1 MPLRMSI
8 AAVISLGLAVGVQFV
23 SGQAAQQP
31 PQVAQPPAP
40 KPSAAD
46 DARLEPPRVASPAA
60 IANSDAPAA
69 SEVTPPRVVEPDSN
83 AARGSLPQLPV
94 DSADIGPPAVASPRS
109 LDLPPSDG
117 MGELLPPSVAD
128 QPAMAIDQEQETPPA
143 PPDLADAMPFDL
155 GGVAPDLPSHEPPD
169 EPNPGLNAPIV
180 PATVQFEELP
190 SFESEPASAS
200 TDFVGGQQSLGSEL
214 PSDAPGIE
222 FSELAA
228 PPGVPQDS
236 PAAPGF
242 ADAMPTPEPIESPEL
257 DSAPVFEVPNDP
269 PADLGP
275 PTDDPVFAGATPE
288 PQDAPPA
295 PAEAPVFD
303 SPAPMQVEAPPA
315 PASNGSLIGRSPT
328 DPPSFSS
335 TEPPADPSIR
345 TSAAPQDG
353 VGAMS
358 QSLGDRFSEG
368 PREIGLNLDV
378 AMPQTSNINL
388 PMKAVITLRNDG
400 RDDAFDV
407 VVRLPLPDGLEF
419 LESSPQPDE
428 QADDGRMLVWK
439 WSSLGPSDTRSIDL
453 TVKPLKAV
461 PMDLVPRVMSV
472 MAAKSRT
479 TVQEPRLKIDLVGP
493 NDDQVKGSEIDFSIT
508 VRNNGTGPA
517 RQVNLIATLTGG
529 LKGYDHNGQLSDA
542 PRFEQ
547 MIGDLAPGEVFGPVV
562 LTVLADSKGMQNCTI
577 EALSPDV
584 VPATPVSA
592 KPVNIVVPELV
603 LDVIGPESR
612 PVGSVA
618 EYTVTITNQGTRYAS
633 DVAVALFAPESGVPD
648 VPQDAK
654 YRQDPDK
661 RLHSIYWRIPRLDK
675 GESRE
680 FRVPIRL
687 DRIALY
693 TVEAAAHCE
702 GFREGRDTKR
712 SQKTTEVMGIPDV
725 KIVDV
730 TRKDT
735 VIDAGDTT
743 EFEIRIKNIGSK
755 EATNVFIDFYTNEWI
770 SVEGTDPPNARTSD
784 ENPYHHGFDP
794 IDRLAPGAD
803 RTFIVT
809 VKAQKPGPA
818 IANFDVHVYW
828 EGIPDTA
835 AVRSNNH
842 VRIAEG
848 QIARSDSNA
857 PK

>member
-1 MPLRMSI
+1 
-8 AAVISLGLAVGVQFV
+8 
-23 SGQAAQQP
+23 
-31 PQVAQPPAP
+31 
-40 KPSAAD
+40 
-46 DARLEPPRVASPAA
+46 
-60 IANSDAPAA
+60 
-69 SEVTPPRVVEPDSN
+69 
-83 AARGSLPQLPV
+83 
-94 DSADIGPPAVASPRS
+94 
-109 LDLPPSDG
+109 
-117 MGELLPPSVAD
+117 
-128 QPAMAIDQEQETPPA
+128 MA
-143 PPDLADAMPFDL
+143 
-155 GGVAPDLPSHEPPD
+155 
-169 EPNPGLNAPIV
+169 
-180 PATVQFEELP
+180 
-190 SFESEPASAS
+190 
-200 TDFVGGQQSLGSEL
+200 
-214 PSDAPGIE
+214 
-222 FSELAA
+222 
-228 PPGVPQDS
+228 
-236 PAAPGF
+236 
-242 ADAMPTPEPIESPEL
+242 
-257 DSAPVFEVPNDP
+257 
-269 PADLGP
+269 
-275 PTDDPVFAGATPE
+275 
-288 PQDAPPA
+288 
-295 PAEAPVFD
+295 
-303 SPAPMQVEAPPA
+303 
-315 PASNGSLIGRSPT
+315 
-328 DPPSFSS
+328 
-335 TEPPADPSIR
+335 
-345 TSAAPQDG
+345 
-353 VGAMS
+353 

-407 VVRLPLPDGLEF
+407 VVRLPLPEGLEF

-428 QADDGRMLVWK
+428 QAEDGRMLIWS

-461 PMDLVPRVMSV
+461 PMDIVPRVTSV

-493 NDDQVKGSEIDFSIT
+493 NDDQVKGSEIDFSVT

-603 LDVIGPESR
+603 LDVVGPESR

-618 EYTVTITNQGTRYAS
+618 EYTVTISNQGTRYAS

-735 VIDAGDTT
+735 VIDAGDST

-755 EATNVFIDFYTNEWI
+755 EATNVFVDFYTNEWL
-770 SVEGTDPPNARTSD
+770 SVERTDPPNDRTSD
-784 ENPYHHGFDP
+784 ENPYHHGFDPP

-818 IANFDVHVYW
+818 IANFDVHVFW
-828 EGIPDTA
+828 EGLPETA

-848 QIARSDSNA
+848 QVARSDSNA

>member
-8 AAVISLGLAVGVQFV
+8 AAVISLGLTVGVHFV
-23 SGQAAQQP
+23 TGQAAQQP
-31 PQVAQPPAP
+31 PQVAQPTAP
-40 KPSAAD
+40 IASSTGD
-46 DARLEPPRVASPAA
+46 DAQLEPPRVASPAA
-60 IANSDAPAA
+60 MSRNAP
-69 SEVTPPRVVEPDSN
+69 STPEQVTPPRVAES
-83 AARGSLPQLPV
+83 GSHTTRANLPQLPG
-94 DSADIGPPAVASPRS
+94 SADIVPPDVASPRS
-109 LDLPPSDG
+109 LDLPPGDGSD
-117 MGELLPPSVAD
+117 ELIPPSVA
-128 QPAMAIDQEQETPPA
+128 EYPPSA
-143 PPDLADAMPFDL
+143 PLSDSPPNPPEVADAMTFGL
-155 GGVAPDLPSHEPPD
+155 D
-169 EPNPGLNAPIV
+169 EFPEVTSDIPQVEHDPGLAAPLV
-180 PATVQFEELP
+180 PATAQFENLP
-190 SFESEPASAS
+190 AFESGSGSAVPDSTEGGDVFASE
-200 TDFVGGQQSLGSEL
+200 DPL
-214 PSDAPGIE
+214 PDSGIE
-222 FSELAA
+222 FSQLSAA
-228 PPGVPQDS
+228 SEPSAQESDLTGLDSPMPAPEPVEPADLSSSPIFETPGDPKVD
-236 PAAPGF
+236 PAAPVEDPFRVG
-242 ADAMPTPEPIESPEL
+242 
-257 DSAPVFEVPNDP
+257 SAPM
-269 PADLGP
+269 GQ
-275 PTDDPVFAGATPE
+275 E
-288 PQDAPPA
+288 PSTA
-295 PAEAPVFD
+295 PAETPIFENP
-303 SPAPMQVEAPPA
+303 SPIEVQPDPTPRSSGSLPGRASVNPPA
-315 PASNGSLIGRSPT
+315 
-328 DPPSFSS
+328 FSS
-335 TEPPADPSIR
+335 AEPPADPSIQ
-345 TSAAPQDG
+345 TSAAPRDG
-353 VGAMS
+353 IGAMA
-358 QSLGDRFSEG
+358 QSLGDRLSIG

-388 PMKAVITLRNDG
+388 PMKAVMTLRNDG

-407 VVRLPLPDGLEF
+407 EVRLPLPDGLEF

-428 QADDGRMLVWK
+428 QVDDGRILVWK

-461 PMDLVPRVMSV
+461 PMDLVPRVTSV

-603 LDVIGPESR
+603 LDVVGPESR

-618 EYTVTITNQGTRYAS
+618 EYTVTITNQGTRFAS

-648 VPQDAK
+648 VPKDAK

-675 GESRE
+675 GESRQ

-702 GFREGRDTKR
+702 GFRDPRDTQR

-730 TRKDT
+730 TRRDT

-755 EATNVFIDFYTNEWI
+755 EATNVFVDFYTNEWI
-770 SVEGTDPPNARTSD
+770 TVERTDPSNAKTSD

-809 VKAQKPGPA
+809 VKAQKAGPA

-848 QIARSDSNA
+848 QIARSGSNA
-857 PK
+857 SQ